1 MSRITQQMVQDLL
14 ENLREVGLDLDIE
27 GAEYWAVENPY
38 GPHGLH
44 FLEVHH
50 DDGRWVSGNTK
61 LGSYY
66 WSGPKEAHA
75 ALTTMYRALCAARR
89 ATMSGDRHSALHQAG
104 TV

>member
-1 MSRITQQMVQDLL
+1 MPRVTQQMVQD
-14 ENLREVGLDLDIE
+14 RVADLKAHGIALGIE

-61 LGSYY
+61 LGTYY
-66 WSGPKEAHA
+66 WPGPAVAHRELTAMCRALHA
-75 ALTTMYRALCAARR
+75 ARL
-89 ATMSGDRHSALHQAG
+89 ATESGDRHSELHQAG